1 MTQNQIA
8 FYKAREERRHN
19 MRTESQTDTSLGES
33 IRHNKASESINWYSA
48 KTGAA
53 VGFAQ
58 AAAAQAQAAA
68 ANKQAD
74 VAAQRAEYDYDIGLR
89 RNTTEYSKML
99 MENQINWRYFNE
111 QKRHNMQMEKLQG
124 GSLVIEGVN
133 STLGNLGNFAS
144 SYAKMYP
151 YLR

>member
-8 FYKAREERRHN
+8 FYKAKEERRHN
-19 MRTESQTDTSLGES
+19 IRTEGQSDVSINEN

-68 ANKQAD
+68 ANRQAD
-74 VAAQRAEYDYDIGLR
+74 VAALRAEYDYSIGVQKNANDLKKI
-89 RNTTEYSKML
+89 NMDNQIAWAKQNETERHNKKMEGYKGDELIIGSLTSAIGAAGQMATGYSK
-99 MENQINWRYFNE
+99 
-111 QKRHNMQMEKLQG
+111 
-124 GSLVIEGVN
+124 V
-133 STLGNLGNFAS
+133 
-144 SYAKMYP
+144 YP
-151 YLR
+151 LLP

>member
-8 FYKAREERRHN
+8 FYKAKEERRHN
-19 MRTESQTDTSLGES
+19 IRTEGQTDTSIGES

-68 ANKQAD
+68 ANRQAD
-74 VAAQRAEYDYDIGLR
+74 VAAKRVEYDYTLGVQKNENDLKKI
-89 RNTTEYSKML
+89 NMD
-99 MENQINWRYFNE
+99 NQINWAKQNE
-111 QKRHNMQMEKLQG
+111 TERHNKKMEGYKGDELII
-124 GSLVIEGVN
+124 GSLGTVIGAA
-133 STLGNLGNFAS
+133 GNLAS
-144 SYAKMYP
+144 GYAKVAP
-151 YLR
+151 FLP

>member
-8 FYKAREERRHN
+8 FYKAKEERRHN
-19 MRTESQTDTSLGES
+19 IRTEGQTDTSIGES

-68 ANKQAD
+68 ANRQAD
-74 VAAQRAEYDYDIGLR
+74 VAAKRVEYDYALGIQKNENDLKKI
-89 RNTTEYSKML
+89 NMD
-99 MENQINWRYFNE
+99 NQINWAKQNE
-111 QKRHNMQMEKLQG
+111 TERHNKKMEGYKGDELII
-124 GSLVIEGVN
+124 GSLGTAISAAGQM
-133 STLGNLGNFAS
+133 AS
-144 SYAKMYP
+144 GYAKVAP
-151 YLR
+151 FLP

>member
-8 FYKAREERRHN
+8 FYKAQEERRHN
-19 MRTESQTDTSLGES
+19 IRTEGQSDVSINEN

-68 ANKQAD
+68 ANRQAD
-74 VAAQRAEYDYDIGLR
+74 VAATRAEYDYAIGVQKNENDLR
-89 RNTTEYSKML
+89 KINL
-99 MENQINWRYFNE
+99 DNQINWAKQNE
-111 QKRHNMQMEKLQG
+111 TERHNKKMEGYKG
-124 GSLVIEGVN
+124 DEVIIGSV
-133 STLGNLGNFAS
+133 S
-144 SYAKMYP
+144 SIIGSAANMAGAYAKVGP
-151 YLR
+151 LLP